1 MYLLYHTILYYIF
14 AQPLQSVNFNE
25 PLSLSL
31 ERRVL
36 TTIIAICEQYIDQYP
51 TTLNEDE
58 KLMGDRKLFAA
69 LTRQQRMAV
78 RLRSSEKRI
87 LDRTIT
93 AVKEELQKIPTSLKS
108 ADSKI
113 PAAGRS
119 FDTLKN
125 TVTTQNAKS
134 VGDWVE
140 MRDKDK
146 SSAVISSDG
155 ESTEEKSVSV
165 AERRRRR
172 REGK

>member
-1 MYLLYHTILYYIF
+1 M
-14 AQPLQSVNFNE
+14 NFNE

-51 TTLNEDE
+51 TTLIEDE

-78 RLRSSEKRI
+78 KLRSSEKRI

-93 AVKEELQKIPTSLKS
+93 AVKEELSKIPSTLRTPGDKIPT
-108 ADSKI
+108 
-113 PAAGRS
+113 AGRS
-119 FDTLKN
+119 FDALKN
-125 TVTTQNAKS
+125 TVTNLNVKS
-134 VGDWVE
+134 ATDWVE
-140 MRDKDK
+140 IRDKEK
-146 SSAVISSDG
+146 VSSSSSSSSSSG
-155 ESTEEKSVSV
+155 SSGSESDEKSLSV

-172 REGK
+172 REGGK